1 MHDKFGIVNF
11 DNEVLTE
18 FIYDTTEDAQKALFQ
33 IQENY
38 LQKQIKKKDITDYYN
53 IYEAKEWKNI
63 CQCCHCSN
71 PSLGDVIVEKG
82 RYIKVHSY
90 DMHTGNYHIGSEKY
104 HIDLDIN

>member
-1 MHDKFGIVNF
+1 MTQQRMLKKRYFKFKRI
-11 DNEVLTE
+11 
-18 FIYDTTEDAQKALFQ
+18 IYKNKLRRRTLQITTIFTKP
-33 IQENY
+33 
-38 LQKQIKKKDITDYYN
+38 
-53 IYEAKEWKNI
+53 KEWKNKREKILKRNNYI

>member
-1 MHDKFGIVNF
+1 MTQQRMLKKRYFKFKRI
-11 DNEVLTE
+11 
-18 FIYDTTEDAQKALFQ
+18 IYKNKLRRR
-33 IQENY
+33 
-38 LQKQIKKKDITDYYN
+38 DYYN
-53 IYEAKEWKNI
+53 IYEAKEWKNKREKILKRNNYI